1 MLVFPRDLVDF
12 QNVTSMSVRDRSA
25 EPGTC
30 LVEMEGDAVF
40 HALDMYI
47 QDPAVITGTGF
58 WAGFSPAGDGLQDAA
73 SVLVHTAPVFRQ
85 IFAYINGFQHRL
97 MRNGFV
103 PDRKLE
109 KDRKSAVSPGLIFAG
124 TADMDMI
131 PSLTSVCREALKDPL
146 RALGDY
152 KE

>member
-12 QNVTSMSVRDRSA
+12 LNVTAMSVRDRSA
-25 EPGTC
+25 EPGAC
-30 LVEMEGDAVF
+30 LVKMEGDAVF
-40 HALDMYI
+40 HALDVCI
-47 QDPAVITGTGF
+47 QDPAVITDTGF
-58 WAGFSPAGDGLQDAA
+58 GAGFSPAGDGLQDTAA
-73 SVLVHTAPVFRQ
+73 IFIHAVPVLCQ
-85 IFAYINGFQHRL
+85 ILAYINGFQHRL

-131 PSLTSVCREALKDPL
+131 PSLAPVCREALKDPL
-146 RALGDY
+146 RALGDH

>member
-1 MLVFPRDLVDF
+1 MLVFPRDLIDF
-12 QNVTSMSVRDRSA
+12 LYMTAMAVRNRPA
-25 EPGTC
+25 EPGAC
-30 LVEMEGDAVF
+30 LVEMEGDTVF
-40 HALDMYI
+40 HALDMCI
-47 QDPAVITGTGF
+47 QDPAVITDSGF
-58 WAGFSPAGDGLQDAA
+58 GAGFSPAGDGLQDAA

-97 MRNGFV
+97 MSNGFV

-109 KDRKSAVSPGLIFAG
+109 KDRKPAVSPGLVFAG

-131 PSLTSVCREALKDPL
+131 PSLAPVCREALKDPL
-146 RALGDY
+146 RALGDH

>member
-12 QNVTSMSVRDRSA
+12 LNVTAMSVRDRSA
-25 EPGTC
+25 EPGAC
-30 LVEMEGDAVF
+30 LVKMEGDAVF
-40 HALDMYI
+40 HALDVCI
-47 QDPAVITGTGF
+47 QDPAVITDTGF
-58 WAGFSPAGDGLQDAA
+58 GAGFSPAGDGLQDTAA
-73 SVLVHTAPVFRQ
+73 IFIHAVPVLCQ
-85 IFAYINGFQHRL
+85 ILAYINGFQHRL

-131 PSLTSVCREALKDPL
+131 PSLAPVCREALKDPL

>member
-1 MLVFPRDLVDF
+1 MLVFPRDFVDF

-40 HALDMYI
+40 HALDVCI
-47 QDPAVITGTGF
+47 QDPAVITDTGF
-58 WAGFSPAGDGLQDAA
+58 GAGFSPAGDGLQDAA

-109 KDRKSAVSPGLIFAG
+109 KDRKPAVSPGLIFAG

-131 PSLTSVCREALKDPL
+131 PSLTPVCREALKDPL
-146 RALGDY
+146 RALGDH

>member
-12 QNVTSMSVRDRSA
+12 LNVTAMSVRDRSA
-25 EPGTC
+25 EPGAC
-30 LVEMEGDAVF
+30 LVKMEGDAVF
-40 HALDMYI
+40 HALDVCI
-47 QDPAVITGTGF
+47 QDPAVITDTGF
-58 WAGFSPAGDGLQDAA
+58 GAGFSPAGDGLQDAA

-109 KDRKSAVSPGLIFAG
+109 KDRKPAVSPGLIFAG

-146 RALGDY
+146 RALGDH

>member
-30 LVEMEGDAVF
+30 LVEMEGDA
-40 HALDMYI
+40 
-47 QDPAVITGTGF
+47 
-58 WAGFSPAGDGLQDAA
+58 
-73 SVLVHTAPVFRQ
+73 VFRQ

-131 PSLTSVCREALKDPL
+131 PSLTPVCREALKDPL